1 MPRTPPTSFPNL
13 DALILDG
20 QITIGKIPPIGNVAI
35 ATNGQKTIAMLRQR
49 PGDVLLDVLQRLDEA
64 VKKAI
69 ETDVYTD
76 EINTPVAPSPKRR

>member
-1 MPRTPPTSFPNL
+1 MSRTSLTSFPNL

-20 QITIGKIPPIGNVAI
+20 QITIGKISPIGNVAI

-49 PGDVLLDVLQRLDEA
+49 PGDALRDVLQRLDEA

-76 EINTPVAPSPKRR
+76 EINTPAASPSKRR

>member
-1 MPRTPPTSFPNL
+1 MPRTSPTSFPNL

-35 ATNGQKTIAMLRQR
+35 ATNAQKTIAMLRQR
-49 PGDVLLDVLQRLDEA
+49 PGDALLDVLQRLDEA

-76 EINTPVAPSPKRR
+76 EINTPVASSPKRR

>member
-1 MPRTPPTSFPNL
+1 MSRTSPASFPNL

-49 PGDVLLDVLQRLDEA
+49 PGDALLDVLQRLDEA

-76 EINTPVAPSPKRR
+76 EINPPAASPPKRR

>member
-1 MPRTPPTSFPNL
+1 MSRTSLTSFPNL

-20 QITIGKIPPIGNVAI
+20 QITIGKISPIGNVAI

-49 PGDVLLDVLQRLDEA
+49 PGDALLDVLQRLDEA

-76 EINTPVAPSPKRR
+76 EINTPAASPSKRR

>member
-1 MPRTPPTSFPNL
+1 MPRTSPTNFPNL

>member
-1 MPRTPPTSFPNL
+1 MSRTSLTSFPNL

-20 QITIGKIPPIGNVAI
+20 QITIGKISPIGNVAI
-35 ATNGQKTIAMLRQR
+35 ATNGQRTIAMLRQR
-49 PGDVLLDVLQRLDEA
+49 PGDALLDVLQRLDEA

-76 EINTPVAPSPKRR
+76 EINTPAASPSKRR

>member
-1 MPRTPPTSFPNL
+1 MSRTSLTSFPNL

-20 QITIGKIPPIGNVAI
+20 QITIGKISPIGNVAI

-49 PGDVLLDVLQRLDEA
+49 PGDALLDVLQRLDEA

-69 ETDVYTD
+69 ETNIYTD
-76 EINTPVAPSPKRR
+76 EINTTAESPSKRR

>member
-1 MPRTPPTSFPNL
+1 MSRTSLTSFPNL

-20 QITIGKIPPIGNVAI
+20 QITIGKISPIGNVAI

-49 PGDVLLDVLQRLDEA
+49 PGDALLDVLQRLDEA

-69 ETDVYTD
+69 ETGVYTD
-76 EINTPVAPSPKRR
+76 EINTPAASPSKRR

>member
-1 MPRTPPTSFPNL
+1 MSRTSPTSFPNL

-35 ATNGQKTIAMLRQR
+35 ATNGQKTIAMLHQR
-49 PGDVLLDVLQRLDEA
+49 PGDALLDVLQHLDEA

-69 ETDVYTD
+69 ETNIYTD
-76 EINTPVAPSPKRR
+76 EINTPVASPSKRR

>member
-1 MPRTPPTSFPNL
+1 MSRTSPTSFPNL

-49 PGDVLLDVLQRLDEA
+49 PGDALLDVLQHLDEA

-69 ETDVYTD
+69 ETNIYTD
-76 EINTPVAPSPKRR
+76 EINPPVASPSKRR

>member
-1 MPRTPPTSFPNL
+1 MSRTSPTSFPNL

-20 QITIGKIPPIGNVAI
+20 QITIGKIPPIGSVAI

-49 PGDVLLDVLQRLDEA
+49 PGDALLDVLQRLDEA

-69 ETDVYTD
+69 ETNIYTD
-76 EINTPVAPSPKRR
+76 EINTPAASPPKRR